1 MDGGIFMKN
10 RRNLHTQIVLVG
22 LILSIFNFGAHA
34 DEVSGLAVAIQNAK
48 NSCSGI
54 SDSMSDLKRRAGIS
68 TAVTGVGTLS
78 AGGALGAGVVKSYV
92 DKTIEKWEV
101 ALDDMIKIQQE
112 QQVEFIRINLDDVE
126 KSLDEKVNSTD
137 ALKSDIAMATDA
149 SKKLG
154 NIRTGTLAGTA
165 VLDTAGTIIAA
176 NNKVDD
182 DLQTKIDNCVKSIK
196 NLQNERMRAQTENTA
211 TDIELSTANK
221 IITNCRDWEFID
233 LSPINKRATG
243 AVVSGGTG
251 AALSVIGAITSASAN
266 SDKVR
271 SDNSDAGKQKE
282 KNLNM
287 VSNALAGGAT
297 AASGVA
303 TVFNATQI
311 SAIKKAAKMAD
322 KCEGALN

>member
-1 MDGGIFMKN
+1 MRKIF
-10 RRNLHTQIVLVG
+10 
-22 LILSIFNFGAHA
+22 IFGVATLCAFNAFA
-34 DEVSGLAVAIQNAK
+34 DDVSGLTAAIQNAK

-54 SDSMSDLKRRAGIS
+54 SDSMSDLKRRAGIN

-78 AGGALGAGVVKSYV
+78 AGVALGAGIVKSNV
-92 DKTIEKWEV
+92 DKTIETWEV
-101 ALDDMIKIQQE
+101 ALDDMIKKQQE
-112 QQVEFIRINLDDVE
+112 QQVEFIRINLNDVE
-126 KSLDEKVNSTD
+126 KSLDEKVKSTD

-182 DLQTKIDNCVKSIK
+182 DLQTKIDNCMKYIK
-196 NLQNERMRAQTENTA
+196 NLKSEEIRARTENTA
-211 TDIELSTANK
+211 TEVELATANK
-221 IITNCRDWEFID
+221 IITNCRDWEFVD

-243 AVVSGGTG
+243 AAVSGGAG
-251 AALSVIGAITSASAN
+251 AALAVIGAITSASAN
-266 SDKVR
+266 SNSVR

-282 KNLNM
+282 KNLNTA
-287 VSNALAGGAT
+287 SNVLAGGAT

-311 SAIKKAAKMAD
+311 SAIKKAAEMAD

>member
-1 MDGGIFMKN
+1 
-10 RRNLHTQIVLVG
+10 
-22 LILSIFNFGAHA
+22 
-34 DEVSGLAVAIQNAK
+34 
-48 NSCSGI
+48 
-54 SDSMSDLKRRAGIS
+54 MSDLKRRAGIS

-78 AGGALGAGVVKSYV
+78 AGVGLGVGVAKSAKDKEIDEKIGKSATRVYGGGAVVEYGEI
-92 DKTIEKWEV
+92 T
-101 ALDDMIKIQQE
+101 DDM
-112 QQVEFIRINLDDVE
+112 VNAAFDRLE
-126 KSLDEKVNSTD
+126 KEVKEYEKMDSE
-137 ALKSDIAMATDA
+137 
-149 SKKLG
+149 SKTLG

-221 IITNCRDWEFID
+221 IITNCRDWEFVD

-266 SDKVR
+266 SDSVR
-271 SDNSDAGKQKE
+271 YGGAQKE
-282 KNLNM
+282 KNLN
-287 VSNALAGGAT
+287 VASNVLAGGAT

-311 SAIKKAAKMAD
+311 SAIKKAATMSD
-322 KCEGALN
+322 KCEGALK

>member
-22 LILSIFNFGAHA
+22 LILSIFNFGALA

-68 TAVTGVGTLS
+68 TAVAGVGTLS
-78 AGGALGAGVVKSYV
+78 AGVGLGVGVAKSAKDKEFDEKIGKSATRVYGGGAVVEYGEI
-92 DKTIEKWEV
+92 T
-101 ALDDMIKIQQE
+101 DDMVNAAFDRLEKEVKEYEKIDSE
-112 QQVEFIRINLDDVE
+112 
-126 KSLDEKVNSTD
+126 
-137 ALKSDIAMATDA
+137 
-149 SKKLG
+149 SKTLG
-154 NIRTGTLAGTA
+154 NVRTGTLAGTA

-176 NNKVDD
+176 KNKVGD

-266 SDKVR
+266 SDSVR

-282 KNLNM
+282 KNLN
-287 VSNALAGGAT
+287 VASNVLAGGAT

-311 SAIKKAAKMAD
+311 SAIKKAAEMSD
-322 KCEGALN
+322 KCEGALK

>member
-1 MDGGIFMKN
+1 MKN
-10 RRNLHTQIVLVG
+10 RRNLHTQIVLAG

-78 AGGALGAGVVKSYV
+78 AGGALGAGVAKSAK
-92 DKTIEKWEV
+92 DKEI
-101 ALDDMIKIQQE
+101 
-112 QQVEFIRINLDDVE
+112 
-126 KSLDEKVNSTD
+126 DEKIGKSATRVYGGGAVVEYGEITD
-137 ALKSDIAMATDA
+137 EMINAAFDNLEKEVKEYEKMDSE
-149 SKKLG
+149 SKTLG
-154 NIRTGTLAGTA
+154 NVRTGTLAGTA

-176 NNKVDD
+176 KNKVGD

-196 NLQNERMRAQTENTA
+196 ILQNERMRAQTENTA
-211 TDIELSTANK
+211 TDIELATANK
-221 IITNCRDWEFID
+221 IITNCRDWEFVD

-266 SDKVR
+266 SDSVR

-282 KNLNM
+282 KNLN
-287 VSNALAGGAT
+287 VASNILAGGAT
-297 AASGVA
+297 AASGAA
-303 TVFNATQI
+303 TIFNATQI
-311 SAIKKAAKMAD
+311 SAVKKAATMSD
-322 KCEGALN
+322 KCEGALK

>member
-1 MDGGIFMKN
+1 M
-10 RRNLHTQIVLVG
+10 
-22 LILSIFNFGAHA
+22 
-34 DEVSGLAVAIQNAK
+34 AIQNAK

-78 AGGALGAGVVKSYV
+78 AGGALGAGVAKSAK
-92 DKTIEKWEV
+92 DKEI
-101 ALDDMIKIQQE
+101 
-112 QQVEFIRINLDDVE
+112 
-126 KSLDEKVNSTD
+126 DEKIGKSATRVYGVGAVVEYGEITD
-137 ALKSDIAMATDA
+137 EMINAAFDNLEKEAKEYGKMDSE
-149 SKKLG
+149 SKTLG
-154 NIRTGTLAGTA
+154 NVRTGTLAGTA

-176 NNKVDD
+176 KNKVGD

-266 SDKVR
+266 SDSVR

-282 KNLNM
+282 KNLNTA
-287 VSNALAGGAT
+287 SNVLAGGAT
-297 AASGVA
+297 AASGAA
-303 TVFNATQI
+303 TIFNATQI
-311 SAIKKAAKMAD
+311 SAIKKAATMSD
-322 KCEGALN
+322 KCEGALK

>member
-1 MDGGIFMKN
+1 M
-10 RRNLHTQIVLVG
+10 
-22 LILSIFNFGAHA
+22 
-34 DEVSGLAVAIQNAK
+34 SGLTVAIQNAK

-54 SDSMSDLKRRAGIS
+54 SDSMSDLKQRAGIN

-78 AGGALGAGVVKSYV
+78 AGVALGAGIVKSNV
-92 DKTIEKWEV
+92 DKTIETWEV
-101 ALDDMIKIQQE
+101 ALDDMIKKQQE
-112 QQVEFIRINLDDVE
+112 QQVEFIRINLNDVE
-126 KSLDEKVNSTD
+126 KSLNEKVKSTD

-182 DLQTKIDNCVKSIK
+182 DLQTKIDNCMKSIK
-196 NLQNERMRAQTENTA
+196 NLKSEEIRARTENTA
-211 TDIELSTANK
+211 TEVELAAANK
-221 IITNCRDWEFID
+221 IITNCRDWEFVD

-243 AVVSGGTG
+243 AAVSGGAG
-251 AALSVIGAITSASAN
+251 AALAVIGAITSASAN
-266 SDKVR
+266 SNSVR

-282 KNLNM
+282 KNLNTA
-287 VSNALAGGAT
+287 SNVLAGGAT

-311 SAIKKAAKMAD
+311 SAIKKAAEMAD